1 MTKEDYKLGHHK
13 ENKTWQTPADLLT
26 KKTKMQTHAP
36 NLDKSVR
43 D

>member
-26 KKTKMQTHAP
+26 KK
-36 NLDKSVR
+36 DKNANTCTQP
-43 D
+43 